1 MVGVVLTGPIGAGK
15 STVAEFFRAS
25 GVPVIDADAVARDLT
40 GDGSPLLA
48 DIEEVFPGTVIGER
62 LDRQKLAR
70 IVFADPVAKE
80 RLESMTH
87 PAIREEMER
96 QKQEYGNQL
105 HLSDIPLL
113 VETGRGY
120 EPAIVIVVDALE
132 GVRMRRLIETR
143 GMSEKSARQRFAA
156 QASSEE
162 RNLAADILLVN
173 NGTVDELTVQCRQ
186 ALARLRAAQVMSGG
200 KPVATSAGTEADARR
215 FAAKIAY
222 HGGQAWQ
229 EGPSLTVRADA
240 DVMTA
245 AGFVDI
251 RGRWHRIDP
260 AAHIDVRDVTGGRV
274 GVCDRSPI

>member
-1 MVGVVLTGPIGAGK
+1 MVNVVLTGPIGAGK
-15 STVAEFFRAS
+15 STVAEFFRAN

-48 DIEEVFPGTVIGER
+48 DIEEAFPGTVIGGR
-62 LDRQKLAR
+62 LDRQKLAG
-70 IVFADPVAKE
+70 IVFADPAAKA

-96 QKQEYGNQL
+96 QKGEYGNRL

-113 VETGRGY
+113 VETGRGF

-132 GVRMRRLIETR
+132 EVRVRRLIETR
-143 GMSEKSARQRFAA
+143 GMSDKSARERLDA
-156 QASSEE
+156 QARSEE

-173 NGTVDELTVQCRQ
+173 NGTLNELTAQCEQ
-186 ALARLRAAQVMSGG
+186 ALARLRAAQVMAGG
-200 KPVATSAGTEADARR
+200 KLVKTSAGTEADARR

-222 HGGQAWQ
+222 HGGEAWQ
-229 EGPSLTVRADA
+229 EGTSLTVRGDA

-251 RGRWHRIDP
+251 GGCWHRIDP
-260 AAHIDVRDVTGGRV
+260 EAHIDVRDATGGRV
-274 GVCDRSPI
+274 GTRPAVVG